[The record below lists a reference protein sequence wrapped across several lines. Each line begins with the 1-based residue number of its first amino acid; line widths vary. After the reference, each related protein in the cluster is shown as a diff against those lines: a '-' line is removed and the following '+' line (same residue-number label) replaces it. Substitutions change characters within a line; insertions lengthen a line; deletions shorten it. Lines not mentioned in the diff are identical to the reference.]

1 MQLGI
6 PVHLI
11 LAINSWEFK
20 WLEMRST
27 ILSVAGVLMGGHL
40 AVANPTSTS
49 LNSFIAKEGLRSYQ
63 GILDN
68 LGNKGVKAPG
78 TAAGLFVAS
87 PNTANPDYFYTW
99 TRDSALTFQCLIDL
113 FDGGSSDFKSNRNE
127 LETDIRNY
135 VSAQAVLQN
144 VSNPSG
150 TLEDGTGLGEPKFEV
165 NLNPF
170 TGSWGRP
177 QRDGPALR
185 AVAMITYTNWLL
197 SNGRKSDAVN
207 IMWPIISNDLAYVG
221 QYWNETGFDLWE
233 EVDGSSFFT
242 TAVQHRALV
251 QGATLAKKLSKSCSA
266 CSSQAPQILCF
277 LQSFWNGEY
286 ITANINVDTT
296 RTGIDAN
303 TVLGSIHT
311 FDPEAS
317 CDDSTFQPCSAKA
330 LANHKVYIDSF
341 RSIYKINDGIPKTSP
356 ANVGRYPEDVYQ
368 GGNPWYLATLASAE
382 LLYDALYQWNKI
394 GSLDVTKT
402 SLAFFKDFDSSVKTG
417 TYSARSSTYKSLT
430 SNIRSYADGFVSLVQ
445 AYTPANGSLAEQ
457 YNRNTS
463 VPLSANDLTW
473 SFASFLTAIQRRDS
487 VVPASWGERTA
498 NKVPTTCSASPVTG
512 TYKAATSTFPTSSAG
527 CIPATDVVPV
537 TFYLIENTYYGENV
551 YISGNV
557 SALGSWDTSSGFAL
571 DAGLYTDTDNLWFGS
586 VELWTAGTP
595 FEYKYYK
602 IEPNGTITWESGDN
616 RVSVVPTGCAIQPNI
631 HDVWRA

>member
-1 MQLGI
+1 
-6 PVHLI
+6 
-11 LAINSWEFK
+11 
-20 WLEMRST
+20 MRST
-27 ILSVAGVLMGGHL
+27 FLTSVAGLLLLEAL
-40 AVANPTSTS
+40 AAASPLSGFT
-49 LNSFIAKEGLRSYQ
+49 LDSFISKQGPRSYQ

-68 LGNKGVKAPG
+68 LGNKGSKAPG

-99 TRDSALTFQCLIDL
+99 TRDSALTFKCLIDL
-113 FDGGSSDFKSNRNE
+113 FDSGSSGFGSNKND

-150 TLEDGTGLGEPKFEV
+150 TLTDGTGLGEPKFEID
-165 NLNPF
+165 LNPF

-185 AVAMITYTNWLL
+185 ATAMITYANWLI
-197 SNGRKSDAVN
+197 SHGQSREAKK
-207 IMWPIISNDLAYVG
+207 IMWPVISNDLAYVG

-233 EVDGSSFFT
+233 ETDGSSFFT
-242 TAVQHRALV
+242 LAVQHRALV
-251 QGATLAKKLSKSCSA
+251 QGASLAQKLDKSCSA
-266 CSSQAPQILCF
+266 CLSQAPHILCF
-277 LQSFWNGEY
+277 LQSFWNGKY
-286 ITANINVDTT
+286 ITANINLDTS

-303 TVLGSIHT
+303 TILGSIHT
-311 FDPEAS
+311 FDPEAQ
-317 CDDSTFQPCSAKA
+317 CDDSTFQPCSARS
-330 LANHKVYIDSF
+330 LANHKVYVDAF
-341 RSIYKINDGIPKTSP
+341 RSIYKINAGIPETSA

-394 GSLDVTKT
+394 GSLEVTDT
-402 SLAFFKDFDSSVKTG
+402 SLPFFRDFDSSVRTG
-417 TYSARSSTYKSLT
+417 TYLAHSKTYKMLT
-430 SNIRSYADGFVSLVQ
+430 SAIRTYADGFLNLVQ
-445 AYTPANGSLAEQ
+445 QYTPSNGSLAEQ

-487 VVPASWGERTA
+487 AVPPSWGEKSA
-498 NKVPTTCSASPVTG
+498 NIVPSTCSASSVTG
-512 TYKAATSTFPTSSAG
+512 SYTAVTSTFPTSTAG
-527 CIPATDVVPV
+527 CVPATDVVPIA
-537 TFYLIENTYYGENV
+537 FYLTESTSYGENI
-551 YISGNV
+551 YIAGNI
-557 SALGSWDTSSGFAL
+557 SALGNWNTSDGFAL
-571 DAGLYTDTDNLWFGS
+571 SANLYTETDNLWFGS
-586 VELWTAGTP
+586 VELVSAGTP

-602 IEPNGTITWESGDN
+602 IEPNNTVIWESGGN
-616 RVSVVPTGCAIQPNI
+616 RVSVVPTGCPVQPNL